1 MTTTIPAYLEDE
13 RRKRRDAQLRMEKK
27 LRASSRCTM
36 ATIALRNSPRWNCHR
51 RLKPQPKREKLPQ
64 QLGKSHAPREDGNE
78 KPARWRD
85 SGLRS
90 GQDVAGAM
98 GSRVGRR
105 RPARLPCHF
114 RTGRW
119 VEPGR
124 SRRSLHHDL
133 CGQNLSRAVTR
144 RGAMQYIGLVPEAGK
159 HECLCAE
166 ATFIVSL
173 VFFMGIAIP
182 SRAQATKPAP
192 PTPID
197 EKKVELGGIPWNP
210 HWDQIIHTGPEVT
223 KRNEVRGMAMRSE
236 GLLPELPVR
245 WRRAST
251 LCKAALK
258 KSTSSTCPPATASTS
273 GPPGGAWIRV
283 SSGVL
288 VILP

>member
-1 MTTTIPAYLEDE
+1 MTTKTIPAYPEDE

-64 QLGKSHAPREDGNE
+64 QLGKSHAPRERRQR

-85 SGLRS
+85 SPGCARS
-90 GQDVAGAM
+90 QDVAGAM

-159 HECLCAE
+159 HDCLCAE

-182 SRAQATKPAP
+182 SRAQAPNLPRRPLSMRRRSNSVGYPGIHIGTRSF
-192 PTPID
+192 TPGL
-197 EKKVELGGIPWNP
+197 KS
-210 HWDQIIHTGPEVT
+210 
-223 KRNEVRGMAMRSE
+223 RNAMR
-236 GLLPELPVR
+236 
-245 WRRAST
+245 
-251 LCKAALK
+251 
-258 KSTSSTCPPATASTS
+258 
-273 GPPGGAWIRV
+273 
-283 SSGVL
+283 
-288 VILP
+288 